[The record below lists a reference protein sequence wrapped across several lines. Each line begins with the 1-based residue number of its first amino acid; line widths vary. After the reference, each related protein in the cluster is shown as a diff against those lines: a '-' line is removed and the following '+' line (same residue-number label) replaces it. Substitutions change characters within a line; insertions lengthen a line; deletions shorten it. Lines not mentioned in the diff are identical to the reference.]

1 MESLRKLGLL
11 DADGKPLEDRLSKV
25 LNALLPR
32 FRRRFPAIQDDVEV
46 TEVFEEAARRITKRE
61 RASGPIEKLGGYAW
75 KALESI
81 GVSTQRRGSMQ
92 IRFNSVESRTGPEIV
107 SRLRAWDGSVEEIE
121 RGILLRELEAHMTAE
136 EASDLP
142 AEGPRL
148 LERGDREAPRQLGE
162 LGRQGH
168 EPLEA
173 ENSCADRGEGVENTG
188 RAQVVP
194 RHSPLSSLA
203 TSSDTEI
210 ADDER
215 RSAP

>member
-11 DADGKPLEDRLSKV
+11 DVDGKPVEDRLSKV

-61 RASGPIEKLGGYAW
+61 RASGPIERLGGYAW

-92 IRFNSVESRTGPEIV
+92 IRFNSVEPRTGPEIV

-121 RGILLRELEAHMTAE
+121 RGILLRDQNSGRENESRSKCQDDELPHK
-136 EASDLP
+136 
-142 AEGPRL
+142 
-148 LERGDREAPRQLGE
+148 
-162 LGRQGH
+162 
-168 EPLEA
+168 
-173 ENSCADRGEGVENTG
+173 
-188 RAQVVP
+188 
-194 RHSPLSSLA
+194 LSSP
-203 TSSDTEI
+203 S
-210 ADDER
+210 R
-215 RSAP
+215 

>member
-11 DADGKPLEDRLSKV
+11 DVDGKPVEDRLSKV

-32 FRRRFPAIQDDVEV
+32 FRRRFPAIQDEVEV
-46 TEVFEEAARRITKRE
+46 TEVFEEAARASTKRE

-121 RGILLRELEAHMTAE
+121 RDILLRELEAHMTPE
-136 EASDLP
+136 EASIFHLK
-142 AEGPRL
+142 A
-148 LERGDREAPRQLGE
+148 LGY
-162 LGRQGH
+162 
-168 EPLEA
+168 
-173 ENSCADRGEGVENTG
+173 
-188 RAQVVP
+188 
-194 RHSPLSSLA
+194 SSE
-203 TSSDTEI
+203 EI
-210 ADDER
+210 AKLRGSSVNSVDKVMSRLKQKIRVLTGVKE
-215 RSAP
+215 